1 MSEMV
6 ERVAKEIAAEIM
18 ELRGH
23 QRARF
28 KFPDDANG
36 DTVERAR
43 YAAEL
48 AIAAMREP
56 TDGMLMAGCAGDQE
70 GSFSKSR
77 MDWRAMIDEALK

>member
-6 ERVAKEIAAEIM
+6 ERVAKEIAVEIM
-18 ELRGH
+18 ELRGQ
-23 QRARF
+23 QRASF

-36 DTVERAR
+36 DTIERAR

-56 TDGMLMAGCAGDQE
+56 TDDMRVPESAKGI
-70 GSFSKSR
+70 
-77 MDWRAMIDEALK
+77 WRAMVDEALR